1 MTIGTPRILN
11 YPLIHETSW
20 KANLLARAA
29 LVALS
34 DDGARELVEIE
45 AQAMLDYLWD
55 IGFRPT
61 V

>member
-11 YPLIHETSW
+11 HPLIHEISW
-20 KANLLARAA
+20 KANLLKRAA